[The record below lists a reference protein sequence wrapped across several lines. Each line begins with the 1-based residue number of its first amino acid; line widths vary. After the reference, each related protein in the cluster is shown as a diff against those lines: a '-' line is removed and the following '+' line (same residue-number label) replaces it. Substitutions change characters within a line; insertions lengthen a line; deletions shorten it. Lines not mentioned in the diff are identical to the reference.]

1 MRVVVAQSLE
11 PVTDKVDE
19 LVDQFLASLPLLAL
33 GVAVAVVGL
42 VVARLLVRGAHSG
55 LQRSGAGPIAV
66 NLLSRLTAYA
76 LYFLALLFGL
86 SVAGV
91 PVGSVLG
98 ALAVF
103 GIAIGLAAQEVIG
116 NFIAGLILLWRQ
128 PFVAGDQIIS
138 GDHEGTVET
147 IDLRVTHLIDY
158 DGELVLIPNHD
169 VFTSPLTNLTRRG
182 SRRSRVVVGV
192 DYDDDHNE
200 AREVLREAVRA
211 VDGVYDDPP
220 PQVLLCELGDSSV
233 NFEIR
238 YWTDPDIA
246 TVRAVQD
253 RVLSDAKTALDDA
266 GLTIPWPVRTLVID
280 TPVTVERNGDGP

>member
-42 VVARLLVRGAHSG
+42 VVARLLVRGAQSG

-76 LYFLALLFGL
+76 LYFLALLFAL